1 MRLFIISNRLPLKAQ
16 RVGKEFR
23 FSRSEGGLAT
33 GLDSLEMSVEK
44 YWIGWPGLYTENEGE
59 KENIRLYLEKFH
71 FSRYSFLPDRYTIIM
86 RDIAIAPY
94 GRSVITFFPMCNT
107 IVVSGRLTG
116 K

>member
-71 FSRYSFLPDRYTIIM
+71 FFGIWICKLITIFM
-86 RDIAIAPY
+86 KDIAIAPY

>member
-44 YWIGWPGLYTENEGE
+44 LDWLAGPVYR
-59 KENIRLYLEKFH
+59 K
-71 FSRYSFLPDRYTIIM
+71 
-86 RDIAIAPY
+86 
-94 GRSVITFFPMCNT
+94 
-107 IVVSGRLTG
+107 
-116 K
+116 